1 VTAPSPRLLSLLDV
15 SSETVYPKP
24 APRRVARA
32 CSGALL
38 ALALFTASCDDTPTG
53 PTTNSPV
60 TETFGSNIQ
69 PGGALSRSFVTAQS
83 GTVSVTFLTISAT
96 DVEMAIRLGTTD
108 SAGRGCTITNSVT
121 SKADPV
127 NALIST
133 TLPAGN
139 YCVQIADVGNLT
151 GLASFVITFV
161 RP

>member
-1 VTAPSPRLLSLLDV
+1 M
-15 SSETVYPKP
+15 
-24 APRRVARA
+24 
-32 CSGALL
+32 
-38 ALALFTASCDDTPTG
+38 
-53 PTTNSPV
+53 
-60 TETFGSNIQ
+60 
-69 PGGALSRSFVTAQS
+69 SRSFVTAQS

-121 SKADPV
+121 GKADPV